1 MKRKIA
7 GLLVTAMALST
18 LSGCGGES
26 NNNNTNTDTPAES
39 VAADIPVSENL
50 DTDVSVTES
59 KESIA
64 EALVEEKTEEPDNQ
78 IKLKA
83 RKDKEER
90 SVVITFDS
98 DKIELSEEDSGS
110 SYGADFNLIGDYDSI
125 FEFTCET
132 LSVQELYDETMDGYR
147 GEDWSV
153 TEMRDG
159 TIADYPAKFFEVLN
173 NGEVKDYYFIMEI
186 DNGISIY
193 NGRSNGYD
201 GEAPFEEML
210 SYVFSDIEIGDGS
223 KYRPALPYTTNNEN
237 GIFTIQFDSGEEFA
251 FDYDE
256 TVMELNASRSVV
268 YFDFFNEEDADKY
281 YFEGYISTRY
291 ASAEDYINA
300 EIAAYHWDGN
310 IPFSQISIHGVDM
323 YIAYNSDYAE
333 GIFYIP
339 VTGEYAIRGKY
350 TSYSET
356 PVSLQNA
363 FAFVAGEE
371 IEMAQTGTSQGSS
384 SSGVDYGYVAPTAL
398 GDDLTSLTY
407 SLDGVV
413 YQFPTPAKEF
423 TNNGWKIP
431 DVYTNQYSEIP
442 AGEDVQ
448 VALENDNGSVIYNVV
463 IKNYQDYAI
472 ALEDGIVLIMLIA
485 DDSNVELLLP
495 EGLSLDSSLAEV
507 EAVSDTGVA
516 INGDHHTYAWFND
529 GSGAHV
535 ASYSL
540 LDTGVEYFEFFCY

>member
-1 MKRKIA
+1 MKRKLA
-7 GLLVTAMALST
+7 GLLIMTMALST
-18 LSGCGGES
+18 LAGCGGS
-26 NNNNTNTDTPAES
+26 SDTNRENADTSTQS
-39 VAADIPVSENL
+39 VAENSTTKDNL

-59 KESIA
+59 KDNAS
-64 EALVEEKTEEPDNQ
+64 EEVVNQ
-78 IKLKA
+78 QAASYIELKA
-83 RKDKEER
+83 RKDEEKR
-90 SVVITFDS
+90 SVIINYDS
-98 DKIELSEEDSGS
+98 DKVQLSEEDSGS
-110 SYGADFNLIGDYDSI
+110 SYRAYFDLIGDYDSI
-125 FEFTCET
+125 FEFSCET
-132 LSVQELYDETMDGYR
+132 RSVQELYDETMDGYH
-147 GEDWSV
+147 GEGWSV

-173 NGEVKDYYFIMEI
+173 DGEVRDYYFIMEL
-186 DNGISIY
+186 DNGINIY

-210 SYVFSDIEIGDGS
+210 SYVFSDIESGDGN

-256 TVMELNASRSVV
+256 TVMEINASRSVI
-268 YFDFFNEEDADKY
+268 YFDFFSEEDFDKY

-300 EIAAYHWDGN
+300 EIAAHHWNDD
-310 IPFSQISIHGVDM
+310 IPFTQTSIHGVDM
-323 YIAYNSDYAE
+323 YIAYNSDYAK

-350 TSYSET
+350 NSYSET
-356 PVSLQNA
+356 PFSLQDA
-363 FAFVAGEE
+363 FAYVTGAE
-371 IEMAQTGTSQGSS
+371 IEMAQSGATEDNS
-384 SSGVDYGYVAPTAL
+384 SSGLDYGYLAPSSL

-407 SLDGVV
+407 SLDGIV

-423 TNNGWKIP
+423 INNGWKIP
-431 DVYTNQYSEIP
+431 EFYTSQYSEIP
-442 AGEDVQ
+442 ADGDVQ

-463 IKNYQDYAI
+463 IKNYEDYAI

-507 EAVSDTGVA
+507 ESVSDTSVA
-516 INGDHHTYAWFND
+516 INGDYHTYAWFND
-529 GSGAHV
+529 ASGAHV

-540 LDTGVEYFEFFCY
+540 PDTGVEYFEFFAY